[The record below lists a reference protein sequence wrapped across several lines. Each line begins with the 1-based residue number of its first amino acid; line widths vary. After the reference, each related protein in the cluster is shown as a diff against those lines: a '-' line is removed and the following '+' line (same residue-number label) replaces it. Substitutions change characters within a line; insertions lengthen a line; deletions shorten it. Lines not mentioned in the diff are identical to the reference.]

1 MLEPVILVVEDN
13 EIQQK
18 VIKLL
23 ADEFGYKTVLASS
36 CMEALDLMEHPQE
49 FSMILLGM
57 RMPIVDGQECLQLI
71 RAKESLHGKRT
82 PVIAMTAH
90 VQGGDREKCIEIGM
104 DDYLPKPF
112 SAVEFK
118 AKIEQWFAETMKR
131 PEPVTEL
138 HSDMP
143 LES

>member
-23 ADEFGYKTVLASS
+23 ADEFGYKTILTSS
-36 CMEALDLMEHPQE
+36 CMEALDRMEHDQE
-49 FSMILLGM
+49 FSMILLDM
-57 RMPIVDGQECLQLI
+57 RMPVVDGQECLQLI
-71 RAKESLHGKRT
+71 RAKESMRGKRT

-90 VQGGDREKCIEIGM
+90 IQSGDREKCIELGM

-131 PEPVTEL
+131 PESV
-138 HSDMP
+138 SDLRPEMP
-143 LES
+143 MES